1 MELLKIQKQKS
12 KITVRVLIFIHFSF
26 YRSLSWP
33 TTDLTNENNTE
44 YLDAKAIASM
54 HILNRLSLGLKKEPK
69 LLGYDSLSSY
79 LLIRFSLLRDDFI
92 TVINTFKQIILSLCY
107 LWRLEHWEWR
117 WCYFVVLDYSRE
129 LEGWLMSQILY
140 FIILGTVIQIN
151 KRTGMWR

>member
-1 MELLKIQKQKS
+1 MQKQKS

-69 LLGYDSLSSY
+69 LLG
-79 LLIRFSLLRDDFI
+79 
-92 TVINTFKQIILSLCY
+92 
-107 LWRLEHWEWR
+107 
-117 WCYFVVLDYSRE
+117 
-129 LEGWLMSQILY
+129 
-140 FIILGTVIQIN
+140 
-151 KRTGMWR
+151 